1 MIPSARQGDL
11 HVCPIPG
18 HIPTP
23 IVSASGDVLA
33 NGMNVARVGDV
44 CACGAVI
51 VAGFPSI
58 LVNGRPMAHL
68 GSPTS
73 HGGMIVAGSPD
84 VMGGFSA
91 GGDGVVDFS
100 RLGMLRYDGTLDESR
115 LKELVSDPELLLKTD
130 AASAMVAS
138 DKHQDAAN
146 VAAICSHPDELN
158 DLSCYIAG

>member
-18 HIPTP
+18 HLPTP

-33 NGMNVARVGDV
+33 NVMNVARVGDV

-58 LVNGRPMAHL
+58 RVNGRPMAHL

-73 HGGMIVAGSPD
+73 HGGMIVNGSPD
-84 VMGGFSA
+84 VVGGFNASS
-91 GGDGVVDFS
+91 GGVVDFS
-100 RLGMLRYDGTLDESR
+100 RLGMLRDDGSVDEVRLDA
-115 LKELVSDPELLLKTD
+115 LMSDPELLDRAEKAGALVD
-130 AASAMVAS
+130 A
-138 DKHQDAAN
+138 
-146 VAAICSHPDELN
+146 
-158 DLSCYIAG
+158 

>member
-23 IVSASGDVLA
+23 IVSASSDVLA
-33 NGMNVARVGDV
+33 NVMNVARVGDV

-100 RLGMLRYDGTLDESR
+100 RLGMLRDDGSVDEVR
-115 LKELVSDPELLLKTD
+115 LYALVNDPELLDRAQEANARAD
-130 AASAMVAS
+130 AA
-138 DKHQDAAN
+138 QG
-146 VAAICSHPDELN
+146 IRR
-158 DLSCYIAG
+158 

>member
-1 MIPSARQGDL
+1 MISSARQGDL

-23 IVSASGDVLA
+23 IVTASSDVLVNA
-33 NGMNVARVGDV
+33 VNVARVGDV

-73 HGGMIVAGSPD
+73 HGGMIVNGSPD
-84 VMGGFSA
+84 VVGGFNASR
-91 GGDGVVDFS
+91 GGVVDFS
-100 RLGMLRYDGTLDESR
+100 RLGMLRDDGSVDEARLDA
-115 LKELVSDPELLLKTD
+115 LMSDPELLDRAERGARLD
-130 AASAMVAS
+130 
-138 DKHQDAAN
+138 D
-146 VAAICSHPDELN
+146 
-158 DLSCYIAG
+158 IAL